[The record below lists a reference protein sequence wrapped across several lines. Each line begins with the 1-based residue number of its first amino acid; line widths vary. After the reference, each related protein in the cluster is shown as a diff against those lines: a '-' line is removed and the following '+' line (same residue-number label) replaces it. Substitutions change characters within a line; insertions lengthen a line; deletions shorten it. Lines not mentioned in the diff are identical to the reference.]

1 MKRALTGSEQDSQNP
16 VRGLGGHKVLLGRRK
31 TIGLPDN
38 VRPRGAFISVGDCT
52 PTEKDL
58 LLLTTCRSGSLL
70 D

>member
-1 MKRALTGSEQDSQNP
+1 MRRNALSTIQDFVLFVNSFLQLFYSLQN
-16 VRGLGGHKVLLGRRK
+16 HC
-31 TIGLPDN
+31 LPDN